1 MNSIRS
7 RMIFYILLTTII
19 PVVAFLLYTLLFVN
33 SGLKETAFDSKEMEI
48 RWGQQY
54 LEQVTDQLDDIV
66 YSIHLEPELL
76 SLVDNSSTDYGEIE
90 AILRSTL
97 YNNSKII
104 DKIVVVSM
112 NTYRGVSYD
121 YENGYASKI
130 YSYDNL
136 LLNRNDETHGLT
148 FMSPTQDMMVV
159 HTINDFDTQ
168 RLEGVILL
176 KLSNNAKD
184 ELESILGKQ
193 SRFILY
199 TSKEDIIDNN
209 DDDDEITLDPSSH
222 FQSVQRDNDVYIWT
236 KQVGNYDLY
245 LSSLVPVSEINSF
258 SRNMIQ
264 VGLLIIVLSFVFSV
278 GTALFFTNDI
288 TSPIVSVVNHMRS
301 GQLVKFDG
309 HDKTYQ
315 EITYLETAY
324 NQMIN
329 EINTLITE
337 KYRNKIERQSIQLK
351 ALQAQINPH
360 FLSNTFQLI
369 GGMALSHGANDLYDA
384 TIKMSNLVRYSMRID
399 QEAVAIEQELQHVK
413 EYLDIQKLRFDDQLD
428 FIVDIDANVLAM
440 KVPKFT
446 FQPIL
451 ENSFKYGLKKVER
464 TWQMS
469 ITGSIDDAVHIH
481 IKDNGIGM
489 SADKI
494 ETINKRFS
502 TNNMDFEESEKTDKI
517 SVGLMNIDSRI
528 KLLYGPHYGLHIS
541 QNSDNGI
548 TVSITIPKGVK

>member
-1 MNSIRS
+1 
-7 RMIFYILLTTII
+7 
-19 PVVAFLLYTLLFVN
+19 
-33 SGLKETAFDSKEMEI
+33 
-48 RWGQQY
+48 
-54 LEQVTDQLDDIV
+54 
-66 YSIHLEPELL
+66 
-76 SLVDNSSTDYGEIE
+76 
-90 AILRSTL
+90 
-97 YNNSKII
+97 
-104 DKIVVVSM
+104 
-112 NTYRGVSYD
+112 
-121 YENGYASKI
+121 
-130 YSYDNL
+130 
-136 LLNRNDETHGLT
+136 
-148 FMSPTQDMMVV
+148 
-159 HTINDFDTQ
+159 
-168 RLEGVILL
+168 
-176 KLSNNAKD
+176 
-184 ELESILGKQ
+184 
-193 SRFILY
+193 
-199 TSKEDIIDNN
+199 
-209 DDDDEITLDPSSH
+209 
-222 FQSVQRDNDVYIWT
+222 
-236 KQVGNYDLY
+236 
-245 LSSLVPVSEINSF
+245 
-258 SRNMIQ
+258 
-264 VGLLIIVLSFVFSV
+264 
-278 GTALFFTNDI
+278 
-288 TSPIVSVVNHMRS
+288 
-301 GQLVKFDG
+301 
-309 HDKTYQ
+309 
-315 EITYLETAY
+315 
-324 NQMIN
+324 MIN

>member
-1 MNSIRS
+1 
-7 RMIFYILLTTII
+7 MIFYILLTTII

-199 TSKEDIIDNN
+199 TSKEDIISNN

>member
-1 MNSIRS
+1 
-7 RMIFYILLTTII
+7 MIFYILLTTII